1 MVDMG
6 RLVVT
11 SRGLETRRQ
20 TIEVLRASFPETKV
34 HKTGFKA
41 VFTLE
46 AEGDAVKLAEQ
57 VYMKCSFDIGRAVAV
72 LAETPSTLKDIKK
85 VAVEIGKDKVGRNEK
100 FCFRLHKRGS
110 HLPEQKTPKLEHE
123 IGEAIWLAL
132 KEKYREEPKVD
143 LEHPDITV
151 VAEVLGPNTAV
162 GITRKS
168 WQSGEN

>member
-1 MVDMG
+1 MG
-6 RLVVT
+6 ELVVT
-11 SRGLETRRQ
+11 SRGLEARRQ
-20 TIEVLRASFPETKV
+20 TIEALRASFPEANIR
-34 HKTGFKA
+34 KTGFKA

-46 AEGDAVKLAEQ
+46 AEGDAVKLAEEI
-57 VYMKCSFDIGRAVAV
+57 YKKCSFDIGRAVAV
-72 LAETPSTLKDIKK
+72 LAETPSSLKEIKK

-110 HLPEQKTPKLEHE
+110 HLLEKTTPKLEHE

-132 KEKYREEPKVD
+132 KEKYGEEPKVD

-162 GITRKS
+162 GITRGS
-168 WQSGEN
+168 WQVEES

>member
-6 RLVVT
+6 KLVVT
-11 SRGLETRRQ
+11 SRGLEARRQ
-20 TIEVLRASFPETKV
+20 TIGVLRAAFPDADT

-46 AEGDAVKLAEQ
+46 TEGDAVKLAEQ

-72 LAETPSTLKDIKK
+72 LAETPSTLEETKK
-85 VAVEIGKDKVGRNEK
+85 AAVEISKDEVGISEK

-110 HLPEQKTPKLEHE
+110 HLLEQETPKLEHE
-123 IGEAIWLAL
+123 IGEVIWLAL
-132 KEKYREEPKVD
+132 KEKYGEEPKVD

-162 GITRKS
+162 GIMRKS
-168 WQSGEN
+168 WQAEES